1 MPTYYTES
9 FSQAPLPAVVPAY
22 VYVQYND
29 DPYVTAFFTAYNEL
43 AQGYLNWFNET
54 PLPVWTSPSISGGLL
69 DFIGTNLYG
78 TARPVISTVVA
89 NLTYGA
95 MGTRAMDT
103 MAMDSYQLIKTGTAQ
118 PADDDLYKRTL
129 TWIHYKGDGYQA
141 TIEWLRRR
149 IARFLYGANGGDID
163 VGLITN
169 VSISATGSLSQMAMD
184 SLAMNA
190 QAMNSARVSNVN
202 LRGVV
207 YITIPSTTVSQ
218 YFIDLFTAGYLP
230 APFQMTYKTGIA

>member
-54 PLPVWTSPSISGGLL
+54 PLPVWTIPSISGGLL
-69 DFIGTNLYG
+69 DFIGSNLYN
-78 TARPVISTVVA
+78 TPRPVISSESSSSS
-89 NLTYGA
+89 GA
-95 MGTRAMDT
+95 MATDPMATQAMASFLLNT
-103 MAMDSYQLIKTGTAQ
+103 SGTAQ
-118 PADDDLYKRTL
+118 SASDDLYKRVL
-129 TWIHYKGDGYQA
+129 TWVLYRGDGKQA

-169 VSISATGSLSQMAMD
+169 VSISDQGTQTVGAYGTYAYGT
-184 SLAMNA
+184 
-190 QAMNSARVSNVN
+190 QAYGTITQETYTSGGI
-202 LRGVV
+202 LF
-207 YITIPSTTVSQ
+207 ITIPNLTVSQ
-218 YFIDLFTAGYLP
+218 AFIALFKGGFLP
-230 APFQMTYKTGIA
+230 APFQMTYNFTIS

>member
-69 DFIGTNLYG
+69 DFIGTNLYD
-78 TARPVISTVVA
+78 TPRPVISSESSSSS
-89 NLTYGA
+89 GA
-95 MGTRAMDT
+95 MATDPMATQAMASFILNT
-103 MAMDSYQLIKTGTAQ
+103 SGTAQ
-118 PADDDLYKRTL
+118 SASDDLYKRVL
-129 TWIHYKGDGYQA
+129 TWVLYRGDGKQA

-149 IARFLYGANGGDID
+149 IARFLYGTNGSDID

-169 VSISATGSLSQMAMD
+169 VSISDQGTQTVGAYGTYAYGT
-184 SLAMNA
+184 
-190 QAMNSARVSNVN
+190 QAYGTITQETYTSGGI
-202 LRGVV
+202 LF
-207 YITIPSTTVSQ
+207 ITIPNLTVSQ
-218 YFIDLFTAGYLP
+218 AFIAMFRGGFLP
-230 APFQMTYKTGIA
+230 APFQMTYNFTIA

>member
-54 PLPVWTSPSISGGLL
+54 PLPVWTSPNVSGSLL
-69 DFIGTNLYG
+69 DFIGTNLYN
-78 TARPVISTVVA
+78 TPRPVISSESSSSS
-89 NLTYGA
+89 GA
-95 MGTRAMDT
+95 MATDPMATQAMASFILNT
-103 MAMDSYQLIKTGTAQ
+103 SGTAQ

-202 LRGVV
+202 LRGVI

-230 APFQMTYKTGIA
+230 APFQMAYNIGIA

>member
-54 PLPVWTSPSISGGLL
+54 PLPVWTSPNVSGSLL
-69 DFIGTNLYG
+69 DFIGTNLYN
-78 TARPVISTVVA
+78 TPRPVISSESSSSS
-89 NLTYGA
+89 GA
-95 MGTRAMDT
+95 MATDPMATQAMASFILNT
-103 MAMDSYQLIKTGTAQ
+103 SGTAQ

-129 TWIHYKGDGYQA
+129 TWIHYKGDGFQA

-202 LRGVV
+202 LRGILYVS
-207 YITIPSTTVSQ
+207 IPPTTVSQ

-230 APFQMTYKTGIA
+230 APFQMTYKIGIA